1 MVQSALLT
9 WAPSDS
15 LDTQSGGGRL
25 PPCPPAPVSQ
35 PMLRLLPCPPWG
47 WRPWWGL
54 PGLGLPSCF
63 LLPVVLLTHPAP
75 PGSDSAAPPGG
86 RFPASVPAKEG
97 VRDPWLCLFPSPMT
111 ELLLQGQVH
120 SFDFF
125 RILQTHT
132 DKERRGRNRSR
143 NLGSQ
148 REVKSN
154 RNPERN
160 LSVRNTMKRKAEM
173 ETHGKTRDSKDK
185 GQREES
191 PQETDELTQR
201 EAD

>member
-1 MVQSALLT
+1 MHPTTCQSAFAEATALPTLGLEAT
-9 WAPSDS
+9 V
-15 LDTQSGGGRL
+15 G
-25 PPCPPAPVSQ
+25 PPCPWAP
-35 PMLRLLPCPPWG
+35 LLLPPP
-47 WRPWWGL
+47 
-54 PGLGLPSCF
+54 S
-63 LLPVVLLTHPAP
+63 VVLLTHPAP

-111 ELLLQGQVH
+111 GLLFQGQVH

-132 DKERRGRNRSR
+132 DKERRGRTRSR

-148 REVKSN
+148 REVESN

-173 ETHGKTRDSKDK
+173 ETHRKTRDSKDK

-201 EAD
+201 EAETETSQAEI